1 MKCNYCILIF
11 MTMLLVQAFGM
22 ADNDSSDSKIDQRQ
36 IVMNDST
43 ILEKHDDTDVMLK
56 LARSVIVAH
65 KDAFRNYLNRD
76 GSSSAI
82 NIDDALLTEDLAWL
96 EQFGSDDIPKAT
108 YGDASRLEELMEFIC
123 LLAYDANNG
132 VPFGDEKLFKVY
144 LDFYQSTTP
153 FVIYWGKRAMPYFSK
168 RLLQNSAEIVLKP
181 YIDGRFRCDEIC
193 RLNFDVEFC
202 NHYRDFFDKC
212 IAENNSKIQKLRR
225 ADGESYFDLLKQNAG
240 FGDKNA
246 RDRLLELF
254 DKCKATMDSDD
265 RLQSLLRCLG
275 GGCHNDVA
283 VALLRR
289 FNDVGID
296 RYGNSYGVFGEAVW
310 NIFVRWYP
318 DDEFILKYH
327 ERIGDFH
334 DGKYDGTDKETKQF
348 FKELKKWAKD
358 KFNFDLILPP
368 ERMSFVKFER
378 QYVDYF

>member
-1 MKCNYCILIF
+1 M
-11 MTMLLVQAFGM
+11 Q
-22 ADNDSSDSKIDQRQ
+22 
-36 IVMNDST
+36 
-43 ILEKHDDTDVMLK
+43 
-56 LARSVIVAH
+56 
-65 KDAFRNYLNRD
+65 
-76 GSSSAI
+76 
-82 NIDDALLTEDLAWL
+82 
-96 EQFGSDDIPKAT
+96 
-108 YGDASRLEELMEFIC
+108 
-123 LLAYDANNG
+123 
-132 VPFGDEKLFKVY
+132 
-144 LDFYQSTTP
+144 
-153 FVIYWGKRAMPYFSK
+153 
-168 RLLQNSAEIVLKP
+168 KP

-225 ADGESYFDLLKQNAG
+225 ADGEFYFDLLKQNAG

-246 RDRLLELF
+246 RDRLLEMF

-275 GGCHNDVA
+275 GVCHNDVA

-296 RYGNSYGVFGEAVW
+296 RYGNSYGVFGEVVW
-310 NIFVRWYP
+310 DIFVRWYP

-327 ERIGDFH
+327 ERISDFH
-334 DGKYDGTDKETKQF
+334 DGKHDGTDKETKQF

-358 KFNFDLILPP
+358 KFNFDLVLPP
-368 ERMSFVKFER
+368 ARMSFVKFER